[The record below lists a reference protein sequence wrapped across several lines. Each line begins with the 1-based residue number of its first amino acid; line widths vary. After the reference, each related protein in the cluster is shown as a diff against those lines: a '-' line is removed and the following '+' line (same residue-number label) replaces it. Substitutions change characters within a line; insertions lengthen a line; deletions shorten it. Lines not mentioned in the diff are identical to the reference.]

1 MSCVFDMGVN
11 RKYSGNVKLGLM
23 TLLQNYL
30 RKQGFWPLVLTL
42 SALALLAVLTQSLS
56 TLDLIVENRQ
66 SAATFFYI
74 TLLAIPQLIAI
85 ILPLAVFI
93 AVLYAINRLNTDSE
107 LIVAKASGVSPWR
120 LSTPIIRLAILAA
133 MAHLIINIAVQPYAF
148 RQMRAELLKVKT
160 DLASQVV
167 RAGEFNSPTPGLT
180 LYSRTITPA
189 GALTDVI
196 IHDSRDPDMVQ
207 TYQSRTGQ
215 ISKVSGSAQ
224 LSLFDGT
231 IQEIVANGQ
240 LDLISFET
248 YTIDL
253 SDIIALDTVLR
264 LKKSDRYLHELLRPN
279 PREFSTQ
286 GLRDSFIAE
295 GHSRLASP
303 IYAVALALLAL
314 AFLIRGELQRT
325 GYGRKI
331 AICAV
336 LGFIIRL
343 VGFGIEAAAETNG
356 AFNILQYGFPLT
368 VCVLSLLFLLQ
379 PGRVRKPKFMQSKQN
394 QNAFDAP
401 AHDGVPS

>member
-1 MSCVFDMGVN
+1 
-11 RKYSGNVKLGLM
+11 M

-42 SALALLAVLTQSLS
+42 SALAFLAVLTQSLS

-74 TLLAIPQLIAI
+74 TILAIPQLIAI

-107 LIVAKASGVSPWR
+107 LIVAKASGLSPWKI
-120 LSTPIIRLAILAA
+120 STPIIRLAVLAA

-180 LYSRTITPA
+180 LYSRLISPN
-189 GALTDVI
+189 GVLTDVI
-196 IHDSRDPDMVQ
+196 IHDSRNPDQVQ
-207 TYQSRTGQ
+207 TYQSKTGQ
-215 ISKVSGSAQ
+215 ISKTDGSVQ

-231 IQEIVANGQ
+231 IQEIVENGQ

-248 YTIDL
+248 YAIDL
-253 SDIIALDTVLR
+253 SEIIALDTVLR
-264 LKKSDRYLHELLRPN
+264 LKKTDRYLHELLRPDL
-279 PREFSTQ
+279 REVSTQ
-286 GLRDSFIAE
+286 SRRDSFIAE

-303 IYAVALALLAL
+303 LYCIALALLAL
-314 AFLIRGELQRT
+314 AFLIRGEMQRT
-325 GYGRKI
+325 GYSQKI

-336 LGFIIRL
+336 LGFMVRL
-343 VGFGIEAAAETNG
+343 IGFGIEAGAETS
-356 AFNILQYGFPLT
+356 AALNIVQYVFPLT
-368 VCVLSLLFLLQ
+368 ICIIALLFLLQ
-379 PGRVRKPKFMQSKQN
+379 PGRVRKPKFLQSKLN
-394 QNAFDAP
+394 RNAFETP
-401 AHDGVPS
+401 AHEGPS